1 MLVTRVSGCVQEPS
15 PFVGELHGV
24 EDLEASVGAHGGAD
38 LEERAGQLVGS
49 SDEHEGDVAGASV
62 DSLLVDGVEEGV
74 LDVFVWDVVLAGAV
88 CVVDGNAI
96 IVVQNWGGVMLWC
109 RQALIP
115 LECR

>member
-1 MLVTRVSGCVQEPS
+1 M
-15 PFVGELHGV
+15 

-74 LDVFVWDVVLAGAV
+74 LDVFVWDVVLADAV
-88 CVVDGNAI
+88 YVV
-96 IVVQNWGGVMLWC
+96 GGLFAVSVEGSVTC
-109 RQALIP
+109 ADIGVG
-115 LECR
+115 

>member
-1 MLVTRVSGCVQEPS
+1 M
-15 PFVGELHGV
+15 

-88 CVVDGNAI
+88 CVVDGHTI

-115 LECR
+115 PLSTTEYYGGLTVPGSRHSCGAGYR